1 MVFNTTPNRK
11 IDRHIYL
18 DVSTL
23 NQLQEIQAQYKAR
36 TGNRLTISQLL
47 EIGAYYLI
55 EDITRIAG
63 QDENKAITKLKKL
76 AIE

>member
-1 MVFNTTPNRK
+1 MVFNTTPTRK

-55 EDITRIAG
+55 EDITRTAA
-63 QDENKAITKLKKL
+63 QDENEAITKLKKL
-76 AIE
+76 AIK

>member
-1 MVFNTTPNRK
+1 MVFSTTPTRK

-55 EDITRIAG
+55 EDITRIAA

>member
-1 MVFNTTPNRK
+1 MVFSTTPTRK

-55 EDITRIAG
+55 EDITRIAT
-63 QDENKAITKLKKL
+63 QDENEAITKLKKL